1 MQPTPWSARD
11 TRLQRGPSAA
21 PGGHGGIRA
30 ALPALKGHWGY
41 LGAVAGSIVT
51 LILLFQ
57 PWLRAAG
64 ADGKASADAFGRIT
78 ATTSY
83 LNVWSSAQP
92 PTARISGALALLS
105 AGAIVVTVCVVAVNL
120 RLRTELLS
128 RTATACTVT
137 TAALVLLTVLYV
149 NSKAPELRAMLA
161 RSSDFG
167 GQVGMVTSWAFG
179 NGSLIAPGVRQV
191 SYNTAG
197 LTHWAL
203 LAGVTSLG
211 SAVTAVAQWA
221 YNHPATSPR
230 LPRRGG
236 ARSGEPARRGE
247 SADRHATS

>member
-1 MQPTPWSARD
+1 MQPTPWSAKVS
-11 TRLQRGPSAA
+11 RLERVPDPTLGRLGRS
-21 PGGHGGIRA
+21 RA
-30 ALPALKGHWGY
+30 FRSALKGQWGY
-41 LGAVAGSIVT
+41 LGAVAGGIVT

-83 LNVWSSAQP
+83 LNVWSATQP

-105 AGAIVVTVCVVAVNL
+105 AGAIVMTVCLVAVHL
-120 RLRTELLS
+120 RLRTEILA
-128 RTATACTVT
+128 RAATACAVT

-149 NSKAPELRAMLA
+149 NSKAPELRGMLA
-161 RSSDFG
+161 RSTDFG

-211 SAVTAVAQWA
+211 SAVIAVAQWA
-221 YNHPATSPR
+221 YNRPRTSLR
-230 LPRRGG
+230 LPRRLAG
-236 ARSGEPARRGE
+236 ARSSEPAGRVE
-247 SADRHATS
+247 

>member
-1 MQPTPWSARD
+1 M
-11 TRLQRGPSAA
+11 
-21 PGGHGGIRA
+21 
-30 ALPALKGHWGY
+30 
-41 LGAVAGSIVT
+41 AGSIVT

-57 PWLRAAG
+57 PWLRAVG

-83 LNVWSSAQP
+83 LNVWSSSQP

-105 AGAIVVTVCVVAVNL
+105 AGAIVLTVCVVVVNL
-120 RLRTELLS
+120 RLRTEILS
-128 RTATACTVT
+128 RTATACAVT

-161 RSSDFG
+161 RSTDFG

-203 LAGVTSLG
+203 LAGITSLG
-211 SAVTAVAQWA
+211 SAVIAVAQWA
-221 YNHPATSPR
+221 YNRPATSLR
-230 LPRRGG
+230 LPRRTAG
-236 ARSGEPARRGE
+236 ARSGEPAGRVE
-247 SADRHATS
+247 

>member
-1 MQPTPWSARD
+1 MQPTPWSAKD
-11 TRLQRGPSAA
+11 SRLERVPDATPGRRGGS
-21 PGGHGGIRA
+21 RA
-30 ALPALKGHWGY
+30 FRSALKGQWGY
-41 LGAVAGSIVT
+41 LGAVAGGIIT

-83 LNVWSSAQP
+83 LNVWSATQP

-105 AGAIVVTVCVVAVNL
+105 AGAIVMTVCLVAVHL
-120 RLRTELLS
+120 RLRTEILA
-128 RTATACTVT
+128 RAATACAVT

-149 NSKAPELRAMLA
+149 NSKAPELRGMLA
-161 RSSDFG
+161 RSTDFG

-211 SAVTAVAQWA
+211 SAVIAVAQWA
-221 YNHPATSPR
+221 YNRPRTSLR
-230 LPRRGG
+230 LPRRLAG
-236 ARSGEPARRGE
+236 ARSSEPAGRVE
-247 SADRHATS
+247 

>member
-1 MQPTPWSARD
+1 MQPTPWSAKDSRLERVPD
-11 TRLQRGPSAA
+11 TTPGRLGRS
-21 PGGHGGIRA
+21 RA
-30 ALPALKGHWGY
+30 FRSALKGQWGY
-41 LGAVAGSIVT
+41 LGAVAGGIVT

-83 LNVWSSAQP
+83 LNVWSATQP

-105 AGAIVVTVCVVAVNL
+105 AGAIVMTVCLVAVHL
-120 RLRTELLS
+120 RLRTEILA
-128 RTATACTVT
+128 RAATACAVT
-137 TAALVLLTVLYV
+137 TAVLVMLTVLYV
-149 NSKAPELRAMLA
+149 NSKAPELRGMLA
-161 RSSDFG
+161 RSTDFG

-197 LTHWAL
+197 LTHWPL

-211 SAVTAVAQWA
+211 SAVIAVAQWA
-221 YNHPATSPR
+221 YNRPRTSLR
-230 LPRRGG
+230 LPRRLAG
-236 ARSGEPARRGE
+236 ARSSEPAGRVE
-247 SADRHATS
+247 

>member
-1 MQPTPWSARD
+1 M
-11 TRLQRGPSAA
+11 
-21 PGGHGGIRA
+21 
-30 ALPALKGHWGY
+30 
-41 LGAVAGSIVT
+41 AGSIVT

-57 PWLRAAG
+57 PWLRAVG

-83 LNVWSSAQP
+83 LNVWSSSQP

-105 AGAIVVTVCVVAVNL
+105 AGAIVLTVCVVVVNL
-120 RLRTELLS
+120 RLRAEVLS
-128 RTATACTVT
+128 RTATACAVT

-161 RSSDFG
+161 RSTDFG

-203 LAGVTSLG
+203 LAGMTSLG
-211 SAVTAVAQWA
+211 SAVIAVAQWA
-221 YNHPATSPR
+221 YNRPARSLR
-230 LPRRGG
+230 LPRPAAG
-236 ARSGEPARRGE
+236 ARSGEPAARVE
-247 SADRHATS
+247 